1 MMSEY
6 PDDYTSARNRA
17 EATIF
22 LVDDNPTNLGMLFN
36 LLCNAGFKVLVGTDG
51 ERAIEQIT
59 YAKPDLVL
67 LDVMMPGIDGFETC
81 RRIKQNPDI
90 QHIPIIFMTALTE
103 TVDKVRG
110 FEVGAVDYITKPFEY
125 EEVMVRLRTHLTIQ
139 NLRKTLEIQNQSLQ
153 QEIIDRTAAES
164 ALKVFIHAV
173 SHDLRN
179 PVTAMLM
186 ILQNLLNKAS
196 REINHPN
203 PDPILVSRHVLER
216 MAQSSD
222 RQLSLIDSLLES
234 HGNEV
239 KGVILHPQSL
249 KLKQIAQQAINDLQP
264 LLDRDRATLSNLIPD
279 DLPLLEIDALQI
291 SRVFQNLL
299 SNALKHN
306 PPGLSL
312 TITACL
318 EHNPTRIL
326 CTVEDNGIGMTIAQS
341 DRLFELYA
349 QGDRTKRSIGL
360 GLGLYL
366 CRQIV
371 EAHGGEISVISTPN
385 VGSKFSFTL
394 PIS

>member
-6 PDDYTSARNRA
+6 PDDYTSPRKRA

-90 QHIPIIFMTALTE
+90 QHIPIIFMTALNE
-103 TVDKVRG
+103 TIDKVRG
-110 FEVGAVDYITKPFEY
+110 FEVGAVDYITKPFEH

-196 REINHPN
+196 REINHPT
-203 PDPILVSRHVLER
+203 PDPIMVSRHVLER
-216 MAQSSD
+216 MVQSSD
-222 RQLSLIDSLLES
+222 RQLSLINSLLES

-249 KLKQIAQQAINDLQP
+249 KLKHIAQQAINDLQP

-326 CTVEDNGIGMTIAQS
+326 CTVEDNGIGMTKAQS

-371 EAHGGEISVISTPN
+371 EAHGGEISVISRHN
-385 VGSKFSFTL
+385 IGSKFSFTL
-394 PIS
+394 PIG

>member
-1 MMSEY
+1 
-6 PDDYTSARNRA
+6 
-17 EATIF
+17 
-22 LVDDNPTNLGMLFN
+22 
-36 LLCNAGFKVLVGTDG
+36 
-51 ERAIEQIT
+51 
-59 YAKPDLVL
+59 
-67 LDVMMPGIDGFETC
+67 
-81 RRIKQNPDI
+81 
-90 QHIPIIFMTALTE
+90 MTALTE

-371 EAHGGEISVISTPN
+371 EAHGGEINVISTPN

>member
-249 KLKQIAQQAINDLQP
+249 RLKQIAQQAINDLQP

>member
-1 MMSEY
+1 MSEY

>member
-1 MMSEY
+1 MSEY

-239 KGVILHPQSL
+239 KGVILHLQSL

>member
-371 EAHGGEISVISTPN
+371 EAHGGEINVISTPN

>member
-249 KLKQIAQQAINDLQP
+249 RLKQIAQQAINDLQP

-371 EAHGGEISVISTPN
+371 EAHGGEINVISTPN

>member
-51 ERAIEQIT
+51 EMAIEQIT